1 MADKNLH
8 LYIGEEIPIPPGTP
22 GAGKGKNAM
31 KFKVNPVQDCQE
43 LAEWSEK
50 DKTHKFPGVQLLSST
65 LEQLSERSLVSR
77 TLVIDIYETYFETP
91 KKKKGEADPEP
102 IQKERFHGR
111 AKIQI
116 LEALKYA
123 KTAVYSSYLYDER
136 NKIKGKLYV

>member
-65 LEQLSERSLVSR
+65 LE
-77 TLVIDIYETYFETP
+77 
-91 KKKKGEADPEP
+91 
-102 IQKERFHGR
+102 
-111 AKIQI
+111 
-116 LEALKYA
+116 
-123 KTAVYSSYLYDER
+123 
-136 NKIKGKLYV
+136 